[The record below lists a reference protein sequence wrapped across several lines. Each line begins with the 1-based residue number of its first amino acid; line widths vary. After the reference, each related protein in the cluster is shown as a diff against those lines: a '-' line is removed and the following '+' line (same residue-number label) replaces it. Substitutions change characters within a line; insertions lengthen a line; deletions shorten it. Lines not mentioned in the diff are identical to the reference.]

1 MTTTPFYPIYL
12 DLRGRKALIV
22 GGGPVATGKAAGM
35 IAAGARVTVI
45 ALSAGADIAQWAREA
60 KLAWHA
66 RAFREADLDGQFI
79 VVAAT
84 DDRALNALVYQLADA
99 QGRVANA
106 ADDLDNCNFIAPAVA
121 QRGPLQV
128 AVSTSGASP
137 ALAKQLRDR
146 IAAEVLT
153 EDNATL
159 AEFLGRWRP
168 AVKDELPTYQRR
180 QAFWE
185 GVLDSCLTQTLA
197 QCNAD
202 AALSAAANEDAPASR
217 ALLADALMRELLRRT
232 RAPGDASATCALHCE
247 RAHVCAACK
256 GV

>member
-1 MTTTPFYPIYL
+1 MNAYYPIYL
-12 DLRGRKALIV
+12 DLRGRNALIV
-22 GGGPVATGKAAGM
+22 GGGPIATGKASGM
-35 IAAGARVTVI
+35 LAAGARVTVI
-45 ALSAGADIAQWAREA
+45 APDASAEIGQWAREA
-60 KLAWHA
+60 KLIWHA
-66 RAFREADLDGQFI
+66 RAFREGDLDGHFI

-84 DDRALNALVYQLADA
+84 DDRALNALVYQMADA

-137 ALAKQLRDR
+137 ALAKQLRDQ

-153 EDNATL
+153 EDNAAL

-185 GVLDSCLTQTLA
+185 GVLDSCLPQTLA

-202 AALSAAANEDAPASR
+202 AAISGTAIQSEPAGR

-232 RAPGDASATCALHCE
+232 RAPGDASATCALHCD